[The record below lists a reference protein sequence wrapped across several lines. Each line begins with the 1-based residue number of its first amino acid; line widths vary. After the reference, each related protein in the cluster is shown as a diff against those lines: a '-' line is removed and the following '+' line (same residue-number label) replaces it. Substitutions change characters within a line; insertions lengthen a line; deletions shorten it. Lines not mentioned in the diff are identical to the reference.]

1 MSAGGRPAA
10 GVPPH
15 LAGHHRGK
23 DTDVKKLVAR
33 SLAVALPLTAVLAL
47 VTAAPA
53 LAHERRTV
61 GGYQFVVGWGDEP
74 AYSSF
79 KNSIQVTLSEANGGA
94 PVTDLGDTLKVEVTK
109 GSDRATLPLVANF
122 RVGAFGTP
130 GDYRAW
136 LTPTRPG
143 TYTFHFTGTVR
154 GQSVDETFT
163 SSKTTFNDVEDVATS
178 EFPAKDPSTGE
189 LATRLDREVPR
200 LDSAA
205 TKAKDDAGSARTL
218 AVVGIAVG
226 AAGLVAAV
234 AALVVARRGGAAKRR
249 PPGERQGGATARA
262 AEPEQP
268 ESLSR

>member
-1 MSAGGRPAA
+1 MMR
-10 GVPPH
+10 
-15 LAGHHRGK
+15 LTTRW
-23 DTDVKKLVAR
+23 
-33 SLAVALPLTAVLAL
+33 LAVALPI
-47 VTAAPA
+47 TAALAVVGADPA
-53 LAHERRTV
+53 YAHERRTV
-61 GGYQFVVGWGDEP
+61 GAFQFVVGWGDEP
-74 AYSSF
+74 AYSGF
-79 KNSIQVTLSEANGGA
+79 KNSVQITVTEASGGA
-94 PVTDLGDTLKVEVTK
+94 AVTDIGDSLSVEVSK
-109 GSDRATLPLVANF
+109 GADKAKLPLVANF

-143 TYTFHFTGTVR
+143 SYSFRFTGTIR
-154 GQSVDETFT
+154 GQAVDETFT
-163 SSKTTFNDVEDVATS
+163 SSKTTFNDVEDVVSS

>member
-1 MSAGGRPAA
+1 
-10 GVPPH
+10 
-15 LAGHHRGK
+15 
-23 DTDVKKLVAR
+23 VKKLVAR
-33 SLAVALPLTAVLAL
+33 SLAVALPQTAVLAL
-47 VTAAPA
+47 MTAAPA

-200 LDSAA
+200 LERQAASAG
-205 TKAKDDAGSARTL
+205 DDARRL
-218 AVVGIAVG
+218 AVVGVIVGAIGVVVG
-226 AAGLVAAV
+226 AA
-234 AALVVARRGGAAKRR
+234 ALAIGARATRRTKDGGPRR
-249 PPGERQGGATARA
+249 PGTETP
-262 AEPEQP
+262 AEQAGT
-268 ESLSR
+268 LSR